1 MKKTFG
7 FHRPKIRLKEK
18 EMSLRW
24 KRLLPKWGLAS
35 QITFAFFGAVALG
48 LLVRFAGGS
57 SVVASAGNL
66 LGSLFVGALKAIAP
80 LLVFTL
86 VVSAVVQH
94 RKGMNSNIR
103 PVIVLYVVGMA
114 VAALLAVAVSFAFP
128 SFVPLNGVDV
138 ADKPIPNGFG
148 EVLQNLLL
156 KIVTNPVQALADA
169 NYIGILAWALVLGL
183 ALRAAD
189 EPTRNFLQNISDA
202 VNKVM
207 YWIIRLAPIGIFGL
221 TLHAFVSTG
230 LENLAAYLHVLL
242 AIVGAM
248 AFMALVLNPLIV
260 FFAIRKN
267 PYPLVWTCLKES
279 GLIAFVIRSSVANIP
294 VNLNLCKKLGLD
306 EETYAVT
313 IPLGATMNM
322 EGASIT
328 ITILTLAAVHTLG
341 IHVDFITA
349 FLLVIIAVIGAC
361 GASGIPGGALP
372 LVPMACSLFNIS
384 NDVAMQMVTI
394 GLIISVVQD
403 PCGTLLNS
411 STDVVFTAAADP
423 VYRHRE
429 VAGQVE
435 TAA

>member
-1 MKKTFG
+1 
-7 FHRPKIRLKEK
+7 
-18 EMSLRW
+18 MSLGW
-24 KRLLPKWGLAS
+24 KQLLPKWGLAS

-48 LLVRFAGGS
+48 LLVRFAGS
-57 SVVASAGNL
+57 SSMVASAGNL

-86 VVSAVVQH
+86 VVSAVAQH

-221 TLHAFVSTG
+221 ALHTFVSTG

-294 VNLNLCKKLGLD
+294 VNLNLCKKLGLN

-341 IHVDFITA
+341 IPVDFITA

-372 LVPMACSLFNIS
+372 LVPMACSLFNIN

>member
-1 MKKTFG
+1 
-7 FHRPKIRLKEK
+7 
-18 EMSLRW
+18 MSLEW

-86 VVSAVVQH
+86 VVSAVAQH

-156 KIVTNPVQALADA
+156 KIVTNPIQALSDA

-294 VNLNLCKKLGLD
+294 VNLNLCKKLGLN

-341 IHVDFITA
+341 IPVDFITA

>member
-1 MKKTFG
+1 
-7 FHRPKIRLKEK
+7 
-18 EMSLRW
+18 MSLEL

-86 VVSAVVQH
+86 VVSAVAQH

-156 KIVTNPVQALADA
+156 KIVTNPIQALADA

-294 VNLNLCKKLGLD
+294 VNLNLCKKLGLN

-341 IHVDFITA
+341 IPVDFITA

-411 STDVVFTAAADP
+411 STDVVFTAAAP
-423 VYRHRE
+423 PPPA
-429 VAGQVE
+429 AGGRAGGGGG
-435 TAA
+435 AA

>member
-1 MKKTFG
+1 
-7 FHRPKIRLKEK
+7 
-18 EMSLRW
+18 MSLEW

-86 VVSAVVQH
+86 VVSAVAQH

-230 LENLAAYLHVLL
+230 LDNLAAYLHVLL

-435 TAA
+435 TAV

>member
-1 MKKTFG
+1 
-7 FHRPKIRLKEK
+7 
-18 EMSLRW
+18 MSLEL
-24 KRLLPKWGLAS
+24 KRFLPKWGLAS

-57 SVVASAGNL
+57 SVVASTGNL

-86 VVSAVVQH
+86 VVSAVAQH
-94 RKGMNSNIR
+94 GKGMNSNIR

-156 KIVTNPVQALADA
+156 KIVTNPIQALSDA

-189 EPTRNFLQNISDA
+189 EPTRNFLKNISDA

-230 LENLAAYLHVLL
+230 LDNLAAYLHVLL

-294 VNLNLCKKLGLD
+294 VNLNLCKKLGLN

-328 ITILTLAAVHTLG
+328 ITILTLAAVHTSG
-341 IHVDFITA
+341 IPVDFITA

>member
-1 MKKTFG
+1 
-7 FHRPKIRLKEK
+7 
-18 EMSLRW
+18 MSLEL

-86 VVSAVVQH
+86 VVSAVAQH

-156 KIVTNPVQALADA
+156 KIVTNPIQALADA

-429 VAGQVE
+429 VVGQVE

>member
-1 MKKTFG
+1 
-7 FHRPKIRLKEK
+7 
-18 EMSLRW
+18 MSLEL

-86 VVSAVVQH
+86 VVSAVARH
-94 RKGMNSNIR
+94 RKGINSNIR

-128 SFVPLNGVDV
+128 SFVPLNRVDV

-313 IPLGATMNM
+313 IPLGVTMNM

>member
-1 MKKTFG
+1 
-7 FHRPKIRLKEK
+7 
-18 EMSLRW
+18 MSLEL

-86 VVSAVVQH
+86 VVSAVAQH
-94 RKGMNSNIR
+94 REGMNSNIR
-103 PVIVLYVVGMA
+103 SVIVLYVVGMA

-294 VNLNLCKKLGLD
+294 VNLNLCKKLGLN

-341 IHVDFITA
+341 IPVDFITA

>member
-1 MKKTFG
+1 
-7 FHRPKIRLKEK
+7 
-18 EMSLRW
+18 MSLRW

-48 LLVRFAGGS
+48 LLVRFAGGG

-86 VVSAVVQH
+86 VVSAVAQH

-103 PVIVLYVVGMA
+103 PVIMLYVVGMA

-183 ALRAAD
+183 ALRTAD

-372 LVPMACSLFNIS
+372 FVPMACSLFNIS

-435 TAA
+435 TAV

>member
-1 MKKTFG
+1 
-7 FHRPKIRLKEK
+7 
-18 EMSLRW
+18 MSLEL

-57 SVVASAGNL
+57 SMVASAGNL

-86 VVSAVVQH
+86 VVSAVAQH

-189 EPTRNFLQNISDA
+189 EPTRNFLRNISDA

-230 LENLAAYLHVLL
+230 LDNLAAYLHVLL

-294 VNLNLCKKLGLD
+294 VNLNLCKKLGLN

-429 VAGQVE
+429 VVGQVE

>member
-1 MKKTFG
+1 MF
-7 FHRPKIRLKEK
+7 LE
-18 EMSLRW
+18 L

-86 VVSAVVQH
+86 VVSAVAQH

-156 KIVTNPVQALADA
+156 KIVTNPIQALADA

-189 EPTRNFLQNISDA
+189 EPTRNFLKNISDA

-294 VNLNLCKKLGLD
+294 VNLNLCKKLGLN

-435 TAA
+435 TAG

>member
-1 MKKTFG
+1 
-7 FHRPKIRLKEK
+7 
-18 EMSLRW
+18 MSLEL

-86 VVSAVVQH
+86 VVSAVAQH

-294 VNLNLCKKLGLD
+294 VNLNLCKKLGLN

>member
-1 MKKTFG
+1 
-7 FHRPKIRLKEK
+7 
-18 EMSLRW
+18 MSLEL

-86 VVSAVVQH
+86 VVSAVAQH

-429 VAGQVE
+429 VVGQVE

>member
-1 MKKTFG
+1 
-7 FHRPKIRLKEK
+7 
-18 EMSLRW
+18 MSLEL

-86 VVSAVVQH
+86 VVSAVAQH

-128 SFVPLNGVDV
+128 SFVPLNGVHV

-294 VNLNLCKKLGLD
+294 VNLNLCKKLGLN

-341 IHVDFITA
+341 IPVDFITA

>member
-1 MKKTFG
+1 MRKTFG
-7 FHRPKIRLKEK
+7 FHRPKMRLKEK
-18 EMSLRW
+18 EMSLGW

-86 VVSAVVQH
+86 VVSAVAQH

-230 LENLAAYLHVLL
+230 LDNLAAYLHVLL

-294 VNLNLCKKLGLD
+294 VNLNLCKKLGLN

-384 NDVAMQMVTI
+384 NDVAMRMVTI

-429 VAGQVE
+429 VVGQVE

>member
-1 MKKTFG
+1 
-7 FHRPKIRLKEK
+7 
-18 EMSLRW
+18 MSLRW

-57 SVVASAGNL
+57 SVVASTGNL

-86 VVSAVVQH
+86 VVSAVAQH

-341 IHVDFITA
+341 IPVDFITA

>member
-1 MKKTFG
+1 
-7 FHRPKIRLKEK
+7 
-18 EMSLRW
+18 MSLEL

-86 VVSAVVQH
+86 VVSAVAQH
-94 RKGMNSNIR
+94 REGMNSNIR

-429 VAGQVE
+429 VVGQVE

>member
-1 MKKTFG
+1 
-7 FHRPKIRLKEK
+7 
-18 EMSLRW
+18 MSLRW

-86 VVSAVVQH
+86 VVSAVAQH

-189 EPTRNFLQNISDA
+189 EPTRNFLQDISDA

-294 VNLNLCKKLGLD
+294 VNLNLCKKLGLN

-435 TAA
+435 TAV

>member
-1 MKKTFG
+1 
-7 FHRPKIRLKEK
+7 
-18 EMSLRW
+18 MSLEW

-86 VVSAVVQH
+86 VVSAVAQH

-294 VNLNLCKKLGLD
+294 VNLNLCKKLGLN

-341 IHVDFITA
+341 IPVDFITA

>member
-1 MKKTFG
+1 
-7 FHRPKIRLKEK
+7 
-18 EMSLRW
+18 MSLEL

-86 VVSAVVQH
+86 VVSAVARH
-94 RKGMNSNIR
+94 RKGINSNIR

-230 LENLAAYLHVLL
+230 LDNLAAYLHVLL

>member
-1 MKKTFG
+1 
-7 FHRPKIRLKEK
+7 
-18 EMSLRW
+18 MSLEL

-86 VVSAVVQH
+86 VVSAVAQH

-128 SFVPLNGVDV
+128 SFVPLNGVDM

-156 KIVTNPVQALADA
+156 KIVTNPVQALSDA

-189 EPTRNFLQNISDA
+189 EPTRNFLKNISDA

-429 VAGQVE
+429 VVGQVE

>member
-1 MKKTFG
+1 
-7 FHRPKIRLKEK
+7 
-18 EMSLRW
+18 MSLGW

-86 VVSAVVQH
+86 VVSAVAQH

-103 PVIVLYVVGMA
+103 PVIMLYVVGMA

-189 EPTRNFLQNISDA
+189 EPTRNFLKNISDA

-294 VNLNLCKKLGLD
+294 VNLNLCKKLGLN

-341 IHVDFITA
+341 IPVDFITA

-429 VAGQVE
+429 AAGRVE

>member
-1 MKKTFG
+1 
-7 FHRPKIRLKEK
+7 
-18 EMSLRW
+18 MSLEL

-57 SVVASAGNL
+57 SVVVSAGNL
-66 LGSLFVGALKAIAP
+66 FGSLFVGALKAIAP

-86 VVSAVVQH
+86 VVSAVAQH

-156 KIVTNPVQALADA
+156 KIVTNPVQALSDA

-189 EPTRNFLQNISDA
+189 EPTRNFLRNISDA

-294 VNLNLCKKLGLD
+294 VNLNLCKKLGLN

-341 IHVDFITA
+341 IPVDFITA

>member
-1 MKKTFG
+1 
-7 FHRPKIRLKEK
+7 
-18 EMSLRW
+18 MSLEL

-48 LLVRFAGGS
+48 LLVRFAGGG

-86 VVSAVVQH
+86 VVSAVAQH

-156 KIVTNPVQALADA
+156 KIVTNPIQALADA

-189 EPTRNFLQNISDA
+189 EPTRNFLRNISDA

-294 VNLNLCKKLGLD
+294 VNLNLCKKLGLN

>member
-1 MKKTFG
+1 
-7 FHRPKIRLKEK
+7 
-18 EMSLRW
+18 MSLEL

-86 VVSAVVQH
+86 VVSAVAQH

-341 IHVDFITA
+341 IPVDFITA

-429 VAGQVE
+429 VVGQVE

>member
-1 MKKTFG
+1 
-7 FHRPKIRLKEK
+7 
-18 EMSLRW
+18 MSLEL

-48 LLVRFAGGS
+48 LLVRFAGGG

-86 VVSAVVQH
+86 VVSAVAQH

-230 LENLAAYLHVLL
+230 LDNLAAYLHVLL

>member
-1 MKKTFG
+1 
-7 FHRPKIRLKEK
+7 
-18 EMSLRW
+18 MSLGW

-86 VVSAVVQH
+86 VVSAVAQH

-156 KIVTNPVQALADA
+156 KIVTNPIQALADA

-294 VNLNLCKKLGLD
+294 VNLNLCKKLGLN

-341 IHVDFITA
+341 IPVDFITA

-435 TAA
+435 TAV

>member
-1 MKKTFG
+1 
-7 FHRPKIRLKEK
+7 
-18 EMSLRW
+18 MSLEL

-48 LLVRFAGGS
+48 LLVRFAGGG

-86 VVSAVVQH
+86 VVSAVAQH

-114 VAALLAVAVSFAFP
+114 VAALLAGAVSFAFP

-156 KIVTNPVQALADA
+156 KIVTNPVQALSDA

-189 EPTRNFLQNISDA
+189 EPTRNFLKNISDA

-294 VNLNLCKKLGLD
+294 VNLNLCKKLGLN

-341 IHVDFITA
+341 IPVDFITA

>member
-1 MKKTFG
+1 
-7 FHRPKIRLKEK
+7 
-18 EMSLRW
+18 MSLGW

-86 VVSAVVQH
+86 VVSAVARH

-148 EVLQNLLL
+148 VVLQNLLL

>member
-1 MKKTFG
+1 
-7 FHRPKIRLKEK
+7 
-18 EMSLRW
+18 MSLEL

-86 VVSAVVQH
+86 VVSAVAQH

-189 EPTRNFLQNISDA
+189 EPTRNFLKNISDA

-230 LENLAAYLHVLL
+230 LDNLAAYLHVLL

-341 IHVDFITA
+341 IPVDFITA

>member
-1 MKKTFG
+1 
-7 FHRPKIRLKEK
+7 
-18 EMSLRW
+18 MSLGW

-86 VVSAVVQH
+86 VVSAVAQH
-94 RKGMNSNIR
+94 RKGINSNIR

-230 LENLAAYLHVLL
+230 LDNLAAYLHVLL

-341 IHVDFITA
+341 ISVDFITA

>member
-1 MKKTFG
+1 
-7 FHRPKIRLKEK
+7 
-18 EMSLRW
+18 MSLGW

-86 VVSAVVQH
+86 VVSAVAQH

-156 KIVTNPVQALADA
+156 KIVTNPIQALADA

-230 LENLAAYLHVLL
+230 LDNLAAYLHVLL

-341 IHVDFITA
+341 IPVDFITA

-423 VYRHRE
+423 VYRYSE

-435 TAA
+435 TAV

>member
-1 MKKTFG
+1 MF
-7 FHRPKIRLKEK
+7 
-18 EMSLRW
+18 LRW

-86 VVSAVVQH
+86 VVSAVAQH

-103 PVIVLYVVGMA
+103 SVIVLYVVGMA

-423 VYRHRE
+423 VYRHRD

>member
-1 MKKTFG
+1 
-7 FHRPKIRLKEK
+7 
-18 EMSLRW
+18 MSLGW

-86 VVSAVVQH
+86 VVSVVAQH

-156 KIVTNPVQALADA
+156 KIVTNPIQALADA

-429 VAGQVE
+429 VVGQVE

>member
-1 MKKTFG
+1 
-7 FHRPKIRLKEK
+7 
-18 EMSLRW
+18 MSLRW

-86 VVSAVVQH
+86 VVSAVAQH

-189 EPTRNFLQNISDA
+189 EPTRNFLRNISDA

-230 LENLAAYLHVLL
+230 LKNLAAYLHVLL

-294 VNLNLCKKLGLD
+294 VNLNLCKKLGLN

>member
-1 MKKTFG
+1 
-7 FHRPKIRLKEK
+7 
-18 EMSLRW
+18 MSLEL

-86 VVSAVVQH
+86 VVSAVAQH
-94 RKGMNSNIR
+94 REGMNSNIR

-156 KIVTNPVQALADA
+156 KIVTNPVQALSDA

-294 VNLNLCKKLGLD
+294 VNLNLCKKLGLN

>member
-1 MKKTFG
+1 
-7 FHRPKIRLKEK
+7 
-18 EMSLRW
+18 MSLEW

-86 VVSAVVQH
+86 VVSAVAQH

-230 LENLAAYLHVLL
+230 LDNLAAYLHVLL

-429 VAGQVE
+429 GAGQVE

>member
-1 MKKTFG
+1 
-7 FHRPKIRLKEK
+7 
-18 EMSLRW
+18 MSLEL

-86 VVSAVVQH
+86 VVSAVAQH

-128 SFVPLNGVDV
+128 SFVPLNGVHV
-138 ADKPIPNGFG
+138 ADKPIPNGLG

>member
-1 MKKTFG
+1 
-7 FHRPKIRLKEK
+7 
-18 EMSLRW
+18 MSLEL

-48 LLVRFAGGS
+48 LLVRFAGS
-57 SVVASAGNL
+57 SSMVASAGNL

-86 VVSAVVQH
+86 VVSAVAQH

-189 EPTRNFLQNISDA
+189 EPTRNFLRNISDA

-242 AIVGAM
+242 SIVGAM

-294 VNLNLCKKLGLD
+294 VNLNLCKKLGLN

>member
-1 MKKTFG
+1 
-7 FHRPKIRLKEK
+7 
-18 EMSLRW
+18 MSLEL

-48 LLVRFAGGS
+48 LLVRFTGSS

-86 VVSAVVQH
+86 VVSAVARH
-94 RKGMNSNIR
+94 RKGINSNIR

-156 KIVTNPVQALADA
+156 KIVTNPIQALADA